1 MTLLVTTSLALK
13 TRYANATIAEIG
25 SAGKLQVRTTGGT
38 TLLCEFTLGATFG
51 TVDGGTA
58 LITGSGTPISG
69 TAIATGNAAVA
80 RYTTSAGT
88 MVIETNVG
96 LTDRPIT
103 VDTGTDVITAPY
115 HNYPNGELVT
125 FAGASLPA
133 PLVAGTYYEV
143 GDIANA
149 GTGTASFK
157 VYKDRAVVNLT
168 TAGSGTMTVSNNAGV
183 KINTGTAALPS
194 LTITS
199 GDAIAITSYTIP
211 FPSFS
216 IPLL

>member
-1 MTLLVTTSLALK
+1 MTLIVTTSLALK
-13 TRYANATIAEIG
+13 TDFANAVVSRIG
-25 SAGKLQVRTTGGT
+25 NAGKLQLRTSGGT
-38 TLLCEFTLGATFG
+38 TLLCEFTLSTPFG

-58 LITGSGTPISG
+58 KITGGGTPISA
-69 TAIATGNAAVA
+69 TASATGDAAVA
-80 RYTTSAGT
+80 RYLTSGGT
-88 MVIETNVG
+88 QVIETNVG

-125 FAGASLPA
+125 FTGASLPA
-133 PLVAGTYYEV
+133 PLVANTYYEV
-143 GDIANA
+143 GDVANT

-157 VYKDRAVVNLT
+157 VYKDRAVVNIT

-183 KINTGTAALPS
+183 KINTGSAALPS

-199 GDAIAITSYTIP
+199 GDVIAIASYTIP

-216 IPLL
+216 IPII

>member
-1 MTLLVTTSLALK
+1 MTLFTAASLALK
-13 TRYANATIAEIG
+13 TRFANAFIAEVG
-25 SAGKLQVRTTGGT
+25 SAGKLQIRTTGGT

-51 TVDGGTA
+51 TVDAGTA
-58 LITGSGTPISG
+58 LITGSGTPIS
-69 TAIATGNAAVA
+69 AVAVATGDAAVA
-80 RYTTSAGT
+80 RYTTSGGT
-88 MVIETNVG
+88 TVLEVNVG

-103 VDTGTDVITAPY
+103 VDTATDIITAPY
-115 HNYPNGELVT
+115 HNYANGELVT
-125 FAGASLPA
+125 FTGASLPS
-133 PLVAGTYYEV
+133 PLTASTYYEV
-143 GDIANA
+143 GDVANA

-199 GDAIAITSYTIP
+199 GDVIAIASYTIP

-216 IPLL
+216 IPIL